1 MSITKAACAT
11 CYGPIQVISP
21 DGEFLPEE
29 RVIRL
34 EETSATNSIAKNGL
48 SLIVRGPSACYGR
61 SCLFWV
67 CPLGFSLVP

>member
-34 EETSATNSIAKNGL
+34 EETSATNSIAKT
-48 SLIVRGPSACYGR
+48 V
-61 SCLFWV
+61 
-67 CPLGFSLVP
+67 LV